1 MKFVI
6 DIPDDYIVDS
16 ALYGKR
22 LSIPFFLEGLEG
34 GDLYHFPTKIILEPY
49 EEQEIKVRDDIIEA
63 LEILR
68 DSMGEIEE
76 TFTGMIESIRREN
89 EG

>member
-6 DIPDDYIVDS
+6 DIPVEYVNHFDKTP
-16 ALYGKR
+16 ALI
-22 LSIPFFLEGLEG
+22 IPYYLKG
-34 GDLYHFPTKIILEPY
+34 GISKKFYTDISLEPY

>member
-6 DIPDDYIVDS
+6 DVPKDFKGDDPFGPSVLRIPYFLSGSGGKAEYLVTNIV
-16 ALYGKR
+16 
-22 LSIPFFLEGLEG
+22 
-34 GDLYHFPTKIILEPY
+34 LEPY

>member
-6 DIPDDYIVDS
+6 DVPEDYIVDS
-16 ALYGKR
+16 ALYGKT
-22 LSIPFFLEGLEG
+22 LSIPFFLRDG
-34 GDLYHFPTKIILEPY
+34 YSCHFPTRIILEPY

>member
-6 DIPDDYIVDS
+6 DVPEDYIIDS

-22 LSIPFFLEGLEG
+22 LSIPFFL
-34 GDLYHFPTKIILEPY
+34 GDGYSCHFPTRITLEPY

>member
-6 DIPDDYIVDS
+6 DIPVEYVNHFDKTPTLI
-16 ALYGKR
+16 
-22 LSIPFFLEGLEG
+22 IPYYLKG
-34 GDLYHFPTKIILEPY
+34 GISKKFYTTICLEPY
-49 EEQEIKVRDDIIEA
+49 EEQEIKVRNDIIEA

>member
-6 DIPDDYIVDS
+6 DVPESYIVDS
-16 ALYGKR
+16 ALYGKT
-22 LSIPFFLEGLEG
+22 LSIPFFLGG
-34 GDLYHFPTKIILEPY
+34 GDSYNFPTKIILEPY

-76 TFTGMIESIRREN
+76 TFTGMIECIRREN